1 MNYRAGLPGWK
12 LAARAGFRINVR
24 VNVMK
29 DEEAGV
35 YVGTSPDLSGL
46 TVEAETL
53 EELRS
58 EVHGAAAKLLELALH
73 MPARAKTEIRISD
86 PVSCPA

>member
-35 YVGTSPDLSGL
+35 YVGTSPDLRGL
-46 TVEAETL
+46 TVEAQTL

-86 PVSCPA
+86 PVSCAA